1 MDGAVS
7 SRTAVPTDRPAAP
20 LAAVEAIAKEYPGV
34 RALAGVSLDLRAG
47 EVHALVGENGAGK
60 STLIRVLSG
69 DTPPDAG
76 TVQIDGKPVRFA
88 SPSDARRNGIV
99 AIFQELM
106 IVPDLSVAENVMLG
120 NEPGAGGLLYAR
132 REAERKTAAVLR
144 RLGDGMDID
153 PRRRAGSLST
163 AQKQIVEIARA
174 LVLDAPVIIMDEPTA
189 ALADTDAAALLR
201 IIRQLRDEG
210 RAILFVSHRL
220 DEVRSIAD
228 RVTVLRGG
236 EHIATLDAGD
246 ITETGQLIA
255 LMVGR
260 PLAELFPPRNATIGE
275 VVFAVNNLSRAGAF
289 EDICFEVRAG
299 EVLGVAG
306 LIGAGRTEVM
316 RAVFGADRRDAGTVV
331 KHGRTLAI
339 GSPRDA
345 IAAGI
350 AYLPEDRKDQGLV
363 LAMPGNENL
372 VMASLER
379 HGALGFVSW
388 PGVRRAA
395 RGVAGK
401 LQFRGRLESAARTA
415 SGGNQQKLV
424 IGKWVLSGA
433 DVLIFDEP
441 TRGIDIGAKAEVYRL
456 IHQLAGA
463 GAAIVFVSSELPE
476 LMNVCHRMVVM
487 SGGRIHD
494 TLAEPEF
501 EERRILA
508 AAFAAH
514 MTEPTAPI
522 QPTSAAA

>member
-1 MDGAVS
+1 M
-7 SRTAVPTDRPAAP
+7 RHPAAP
-20 LAAVEAIAKEYPGV
+20 QAVPSPDRAKSPLVSVEGVTKHYPGV
-34 RALAGVSLDLRAG
+34 RALAGVSLDLRPG

-60 STLIRVLSG
+60 STLIRILSG
-69 DTPPDAG
+69 DARPDAG
-76 TVQIDGKPVRFA
+76 TVRVGGQVARFA
-88 SPSDARRNGIV
+88 SPHDARCNGIV

-120 NEPGAGGLLYAR
+120 NEPGALGLLYSR
-132 REAERKTAAVLR
+132 REAERTTADVLR
-144 RLGDGMDID
+144 RLGGGMRID

-189 ALADTDAAALLR
+189 ALAGTDAAVLLG
-201 IIRQLRDEG
+201 IIRQLRAEG

-236 EHIATLDAGD
+236 EHIATMEAAAITDAS
-246 ITETGQLIA
+246 QLIA

-260 PLAELFPPRNATIGE
+260 PLAKLFPPRNTEIGE
-275 VVFAVNNLSRAGAF
+275 IVFSAKNLTRKGVF
-289 EDICFEVRAG
+289 EDVSFEVRSG

-316 RAVFGADRRDAGTVV
+316 RAVCGADPLDAGTLV
-331 KHGRTLAI
+331 KRGQPLTIA
-339 GSPRDA
+339 SPRAA

-350 AYLPEDRKDQGLV
+350 AYLPEDRKEHGLV
-363 LAMPGNENL
+363 LVMSGHENA
-372 VMASLER
+372 VMSSLGD
-379 HGALGFVSW
+379 HDTVGLLSW
-388 PGVRRAA
+388 RSLRRAA
-395 RGVAGK
+395 RRVAGQ
-401 LQFRGRLESAARTA
+401 LQFRGRLEAPAWTA

-424 IGKWVLSGA
+424 ICKWVLSGA

-456 IHQLAGA
+456 IHQLAA
-463 GAAIVFVSSELPE
+463 KGAAIIMVSSELPE
-476 LMNVCHRMVVM
+476 LINVCHRMIVM
-487 SGGRIHD
+487 SGGRVRD

-501 EERRILA
+501 DEQRILA

-514 MTEPTAPI
+514 MTVPAVRPA
-522 QPTSAAA
+522 SAAA